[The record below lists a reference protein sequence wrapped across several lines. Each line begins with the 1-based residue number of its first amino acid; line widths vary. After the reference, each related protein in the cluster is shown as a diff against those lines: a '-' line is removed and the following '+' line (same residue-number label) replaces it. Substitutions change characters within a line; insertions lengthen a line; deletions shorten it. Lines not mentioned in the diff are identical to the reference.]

1 MGDYKLL
8 LEQQKKNL
16 TLIDIKD
23 ISTGG
28 LRIASKFE
36 LMKGTSLELTI
47 PQLKTLDSA
56 VLKCEVTRVQ
66 SVDGSGEYMIGLRF
80 IPPNT
85 DYLKQLVADIQ
96 AQWLALTGTLMAIL
110 NIYLGYDYVFN
121 KQLGG
126 LI

>member
-1 MGDYKLL
+1 MEEKKRKFVRTELRLLASMVKTPMGDYKVL
-8 LEQQKKNL
+8 LEQQKKNP

-47 PQLKTLDSA
+47 PKLKTLDST

-66 SVDGSGEYMIGLRF
+66 FVEGNNEWVTGLRF

-85 DYLKQLVADIQ
+85 DYLKQFVE
-96 AQWLALTGTLMAIL
+96 AI
-110 NIYLGYDYVFN
+110 
-121 KQLGG
+121 KA
-126 LI
+126 

>member
-1 MGDYKLL
+1 MEEKKRRFVRTELRLLASMVKTPMGDYKVV
-8 LEQQKKNL
+8 LEQQKKNP

-47 PQLKTLDSA
+47 PKLKTIDST
-56 VLKCEVTRVQ
+56 VLKCEVTRVEY
-66 SVDGSGEYMIGLRF
+66 VDGSGEYVIGLKF

-85 DYLKQLVADIQ
+85 DYLKQFVEAIQ
-96 AQWLALTGTLMAIL
+96 A
-110 NIYLGYDYVFN
+110 
-121 KQLGG
+121 
-126 LI
+126 

>member
-1 MGDYKLL
+1 MEEKKRRFVRTELRLLASMVKTPMGDYKLL

-28 LRIASKFE
+28 LCIESKYE
-36 LMKGTSLELTI
+36 LIKGTSLELTI
-47 PQLKTLDSA
+47 PKLKTIDST

-66 SVDGSGEYMIGLRF
+66 YVDGSGEYMVGLRF

-85 DYLKQLVADIQ
+85 DYLKQLVAAMQ
-96 AQWLALTGTLMAIL
+96 A
-110 NIYLGYDYVFN
+110 
-121 KQLGG
+121 
-126 LI
+126 

>member
-1 MGDYKLL
+1 MREKRRFIRTNLRRLTCIVKSQSGEYKLL
-8 LEQQKKNL
+8 VEQQKKNP

-47 PQLKTLDSA
+47 PKLKTIDSA
-56 VLKCEVTRVQ
+56 VLKCEVVRVQ
-66 SVDGSGEYMIGLRF
+66 SVDGSGEYMIGIRF

-85 DYLKQLVADIQ
+85 DYLKQLVTDIQ
-96 AQWLALTGTLMAIL
+96 A
-110 NIYLGYDYVFN
+110 
-121 KQLGG
+121 
-126 LI
+126 

>member
-1 MGDYKLL
+1 MEEKKRRFVRTELRLLASMVKTAMGDYKLL

-47 PQLKTLDSA
+47 PKLKTIDST

-66 SVDGSGEYMIGLRF
+66 YVEGSGEYVIGLRF

-85 DYLKQLVADIQ
+85 DYLKQLVAAMQ
-96 AQWLALTGTLMAIL
+96 A
-110 NIYLGYDYVFN
+110 
-121 KQLGG
+121 
-126 LI
+126 

>member
-1 MGDYKLL
+1 MEEKKRRFVRTELRLLASMVKTPMGDYKLL

-36 LMKGTSLELTI
+36 LMKGASLELTI
-47 PQLKTLDSA
+47 PKLKTLDST

-66 SVDGSGEYMIGLRF
+66 YVDGSGEYMVGLRF
-80 IPPNT
+80 IPANT
-85 DYLKQLVADIQ
+85 DYLKQLVTAMQ
-96 AQWLALTGTLMAIL
+96 A
-110 NIYLGYDYVFN
+110 
-121 KQLGG
+121 
-126 LI
+126 

>member
-1 MGDYKLL
+1 MEEKKRRFVRTELRLLASMVKTPMGDYKVV
-8 LEQQKKNL
+8 LEQQKKNP

-36 LMKGTSLELTI
+36 LIKGTSLELTI
-47 PQLKTLDSA
+47 PKLKTIDST
-56 VLKCEVTRVQ
+56 VLKCEVTRSQYVE
-66 SVDGSGEYMIGLRF
+66 GSSEWVIGLRF

-96 AQWLALTGTLMAIL
+96 A
-110 NIYLGYDYVFN
+110 
-121 KQLGG
+121 
-126 LI
+126 

>member
-1 MGDYKLL
+1 MKEKRRFIRTKLRRLTSIVKHQGMYELL
-8 LEQQKKNL
+8 LEQQKQNL

-36 LMKGTSLELTI
+36 LMKGASLELTI
-47 PQLKTLDSA
+47 PKLKTLDST

-66 SVDGSGEYMIGLRF
+66 YVEGSSEWVIGLRF

-96 AQWLALTGTLMAIL
+96 A
-110 NIYLGYDYVFN
+110 
-121 KQLGG
+121 
-126 LI
+126 

>member
-1 MGDYKLL
+1 MEEKKRRFVRTELRLLASMVKTPMGDYKVV
-8 LEQQKKNL
+8 LEQQKKNP

-36 LMKGTSLELTI
+36 LIKGTSLELTI
-47 PQLKTLDSA
+47 PKLKTIDST

-66 SVDGSGEYMIGLRF
+66 YVQGSSEYVIGLRF

-85 DYLKQLVADIQ
+85 DYLKQLVVDIQ
-96 AQWLALTGTLMAIL
+96 A
-110 NIYLGYDYVFN
+110 
-121 KQLGG
+121 
-126 LI
+126 